1 MTSARP
7 QRALPARVLELLTRV
22 EAQVSP
28 IIGLCQIGSSRP
40 PQWAPSREESRSLKL
55 ADLDDLILCSLWRSL
70 EFDHH
75 DESLDGRK
83 AL

>member
-1 MTSARP
+1 MTSTQH
-7 QRALPARVLELLTRV
+7 QRALPAHVLDLLTRMKSL
-22 EAQVSP
+22 VSP
-28 IIGLCQIGSSRP
+28 IIGLCHIGPSQP
-40 PQWAPSREESRSLKL
+40 PQKAPGDEKSRSLKL
-55 ADLDDLILCSLWRSL
+55 ADLDDSIFCCLRRPL